1 VIPLEEEM
9 ENEQDLIDGLIQAL
23 AHTQGSA
30 LALNF
35 ILMEVV
41 RYLAR
46 QSGDP
51 EKFLSGLY
59 DGIYARLDNA
69 PVAKAVKQAELDMQ
83 DTIDRFF
90 ANARQWTR

>member
-1 VIPLEEEM
+1 MDEDNTFP
-9 ENEQDLIDGLIQAL
+9 QLIEAL

-30 LALNF
+30 LALNY

-51 EKFLSGLY
+51 EKLLSGLY
-59 DGIYARLDNA
+59 EGVYARLDNA
-69 PVAKAVKQAELDMQ
+69 PADKPHKQAELDMI
-83 DTIDRFF
+83 DTVDRFF
-90 ANARQWTR
+90 ANARKWTN